1 MVKIIVVSTLVIRL
15 RCDAVWH
22 SATGGYPVPRQVA
35 RLSVHD
41 AVVVTSNQTPTR
53 GATFTPDAA
62 KLVSS

>member
-1 MVKIIVVSTLVIRL
+1 
-15 RCDAVWH
+15 
-22 SATGGYPVPRQVA
+22 VA

-62 KLVSS
+62 KLVSSWEGSHARGNFTKLGHLRSWKVYFICFLF